1 MDQIL
6 KVPKQLTSSDALET
20 ATFLDL
26 ELKGSTKPLIEYDI
40 VEVVNQQQVFEGERN
55 LVRDYRFSGRINLY
69 TANELTPT
77 TKVVDLQAGTT
88 NVITGALN
96 EDYDPLFD
104 GSPALT
110 PNNWLLQL
118 LYPYKS
124 LPEFIIK
131 TFSQFSS
138 YNSLANKG
146 PQILSMVL
154 NQPSGEENKVGVICA
169 QKHNLK
175 AGDFIHICSEHNTI
189 PNPYEGIKKV
199 LSLGIG
205 GENLDTQFILDTEWV
220 GPFSGGISNL
230 RKILKPTREDL
241 GFKNSYDIT
250 NVTATDDIGNTSGTF
265 INDGEIHLSIDID
278 EIVFNNLIM
287 SLGYIPGTGPVP
299 GQPLNEVFTNPS
311 ILNYTTF
318 KKISNTL
325 PYIDIRDGGTLNG
338 LFRIV
343 RLIKTNVNQPNKMII
358 KSLYITNKGQS
369 QTFSLPNNPKF
380 RILDGTPSEYY
391 VREYRVL
398 TTNDYQV
405 YKCGFSSSVYPK
417 TVVNE
422 LGIANKTWLYH
433 YNEDIKVGGLV
444 DNLNRPLSYLYLAYI
459 KRAGQNTFPWSN
471 VVAGWD
477 FNSEF
482 INNQNGLE
490 DISRFNT
497 GGVGTIEKPNN
508 NSTYLGDYVEYNS
521 LELKE
526 YVLSKIVHRFGKQQ
540 EPNAEGYFLN
550 PFKKMKIMDFSSVIE
565 TSSLLEETEN
575 IPDYAEVYPN
585 GDISWRDLLP
595 IGFVDADNDS
605 GVDYPFVNGKH
616 YFYGNYNFFL
626 RRQIPQNN
634 KILDMS
640 NIKIAKID
648 ECDCE

>member
-6 KVPKQLTSSDALET
+6 KVPKQLTSNDALET

-26 ELKGSTKPLIEYDI
+26 ELRGSTKPLIEYDI
-40 VEVVNQQQVFEGERN
+40 VEVINQQQVFEGERN
-55 LVRDYRFSGRINLY
+55 QVRDYRFSGRINLF

-77 TKVVDLQAGTT
+77 TKIVDLQAGTT

-124 LPEFIIK
+124 LPEFTIK
-131 TFSQFSS
+131 TYSQFSS
-138 YNSLANKG
+138 YSSLANKG
-146 PQILSMVL
+146 PQIINMVL
-154 NQPSGEENKVGVICA
+154 SQPSGEENKVGVICV

-175 AGDFIHICSEHNTI
+175 AGDFIHISNENNTFL
-189 PNPYEGIKKV
+189 NPYYGIKKV

-205 GENLDTQFILDTEWV
+205 GENLDTQFTLDTEYL
-220 GPFSGGISNL
+220 GPFSEVSNL

-241 GFKNSYDIT
+241 GFKNNYDIT

-265 INDGEIHLSIDID
+265 INDDEIHLSI
-278 EIVFNNLIM
+278 EVTSEALQKLIEKINWDVN
-287 SLGYIPGTGPVP
+287 SDNTTTNVP
-299 GQPLNEVFTNPS
+299 NPS
-311 ILNYTTF
+311 IIGLYPPNIT
-318 KKISNTL
+318 SPTL

-343 RLIKTNVNQPNKMII
+343 RLIVTNNQSFKMII

-405 YKCGFSSSVYPK
+405 YQCGFSSSVYPK

-444 DNLNRPLSYLYLAYI
+444 DNLNRPLSDLYLAYI

-490 DISRFNT
+490 DISRFSA
-497 GGVGTIEKPNN
+497 GGVGTIEKPNS

-575 IPDYAEVYPN
+575 IPNYAEIYPN
-585 GDISWRDLLP
+585 GDVSWRDLLT

>member
-6 KVPKQLTSSDALET
+6 KVPKQFTSSDALET
-20 ATFLDL
+20 ATFLGL
-26 ELKGSTKPLIEYDI
+26 ELKSSTKPLIEYDI
-40 VEVVNQQQVFEGERN
+40 VEVINQQQVFEGERN
-55 LVRDYRFSGRINLY
+55 EVTDYRFSGRINFY

-77 TKVVDLQAGTT
+77 TVDTDPLDDTSTVV
-88 NVITGALN
+88 TGAIN

-110 PNNWLLQL
+110 PNNWLLQI

-124 LPEFIIK
+124 LPEFEIK
-131 TFSQFSS
+131 TYSIFSS
-138 YNSLANKG
+138 YSTLANKG
-146 PQILSMVL
+146 PQILNMVL

-175 AGDFIHICSEHNTI
+175 AGDFIHISNESNTNT
-189 PNPYEGIKKV
+189 NPYIGIKKV

-205 GENLDTQFILDTEWV
+205 GENLDTQFTLDTEYLGTFAMGV
-220 GPFSGGISNL
+220 SNL
-230 RKILKPTREDL
+230 RKILKPSREDL

-250 NVTATDDIGNTSGTF
+250 NVTATDEIGWVNGTFNNNDEIYLSIIMEGESFSELLKRIGETFPFQNGPPSETLINTSV
-265 INDGEIHLSIDID
+265 I
-278 EIVFNNLIM
+278 
-287 SLGYIPGTGPVP
+287 GYYSPT
-299 GQPLNEVFTNPS
+299 LTS
-311 ILNYTTF
+311 
-318 KKISNTL
+318 SSL
-325 PYIDIRDGGTLNG
+325 PYIEIRDGGTLNG
-338 LFRIV
+338 IYKPFK
-343 RLIKTNVNQPNKMII
+343 IKTTNNSTILII
-358 KSLYITNKGQS
+358 KSLYINIKGQS
-369 QTFSLPNNPKF
+369 QTFTTPNKPKF
-380 RILDGTPSEYY
+380 RFLDGTPSEYY

-405 YKCGFSSSVYPK
+405 YKCGFSSTIYPK
-417 TVVNE
+417 TIVNE
-422 LGIANKTWLYH
+422 LGVANKTWLYH
-433 YNEDIKVGGLV
+433 YNEDVKVGGLV
-444 DNLNRPLSYLYLAYI
+444 DNLNRPISELYLGYI

-477 FNSEF
+477 FNSQF

-490 DISRFNT
+490 DISKFNV
-497 GGVGTIEKPNN
+497 GGVGTIEKPDKS
-508 NSTYLGDYVEYNS
+508 STYLGDYVEYNS

-550 PFKKMKIMDFSSVIE
+550 PFKKMKIRDFSPTIE
-565 TSSLLEETEN
+565 TSSLVEETEN

-585 GDISWRDLLP
+585 LDISWRDLLP
-595 IGFVDADNDS
+595 IGFVDSDDDL

-616 YFYGNYNFFL
+616 YFYGNYSFFL